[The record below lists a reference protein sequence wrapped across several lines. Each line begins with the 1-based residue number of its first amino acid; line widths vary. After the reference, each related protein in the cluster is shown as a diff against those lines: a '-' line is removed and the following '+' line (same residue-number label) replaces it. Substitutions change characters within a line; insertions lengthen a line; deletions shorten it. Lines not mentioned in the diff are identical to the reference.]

1 MMLRKMR
8 HPNIIS
14 LVDSYHT
21 IGKKELIMVIEHGV
35 YGDLT
40 QQIWE
45 WKESAQPVA
54 EVFLLKILRQIM
66 KALQF
71 SHSRDV
77 FHQNLKP
84 KNVKIMEDGTIKLGE
99 FSSSRVLATTD
110 GKVKS

>member
-1 MMLRKMR
+1 MDGERELMMLRKMR

-45 WKESAQPVA
+45 WKESA
-54 EVFLLKILRQIM
+54 
-66 KALQF
+66 
-71 SHSRDV
+71 
-77 FHQNLKP
+77 
-84 KNVKIMEDGTIKLGE
+84 
-99 FSSSRVLATTD
+99 
-110 GKVKS
+110 